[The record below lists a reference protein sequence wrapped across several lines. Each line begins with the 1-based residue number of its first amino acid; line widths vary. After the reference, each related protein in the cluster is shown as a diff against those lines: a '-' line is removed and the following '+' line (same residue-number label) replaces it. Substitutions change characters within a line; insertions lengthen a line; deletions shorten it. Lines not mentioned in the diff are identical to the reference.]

1 MVQHL
6 KKMLENIWFSYWNGI
21 NPELIVVRAD
31 IEGYSPVSQG
41 FGTYYNYWGIG
52 CYNNQPL
59 SKCIS
64 YDTFDDGVLGFINN
78 VSSYDSL
85 SSMMKSIHILEI
97 IGIILEILVLVDVIS
112 ILILRNICQHLELM
126 KLNHIVQKEI
136 LVVVMNV

>member
-1 MVQHL
+1 MEIMLQVWYIENPKSNISVGSIQIFLDEYL
-6 KKMLENIWFSYWNGI
+6 KENAGKIYDLATRNGI

-64 YDTFDDGVLGFINN
+64 YDTFDDGVLLL
-78 VSSYDSL
+78 V
-85 SSMMKSIHILEI
+85 KST
-97 IGIILEILVLVDVIS
+97 S
-112 ILILRNICQHLELM
+112 
-126 KLNHIVQKEI
+126 K
-136 LVVVMNV
+136 